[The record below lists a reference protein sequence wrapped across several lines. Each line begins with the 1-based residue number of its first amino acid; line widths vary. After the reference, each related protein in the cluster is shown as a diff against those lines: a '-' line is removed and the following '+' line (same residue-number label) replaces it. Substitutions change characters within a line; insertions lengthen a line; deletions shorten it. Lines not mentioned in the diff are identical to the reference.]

1 MKHVITR
8 SGPAHA
14 ARALLV
20 PFLGCALAAC
30 YFFPHEENVPAPPLA
45 APPPVTYDTVEVR
58 PGPIVQ
64 SVIVPGTFVYA
75 DYAKL
80 SFPSRGGWMKS
91 VRVRIGDRVRAGDVI
106 AELDTENLV
115 NRIEQQKLFVRRAEL
130 SVERAR
136 VLEKGRIEI
145 EMAQI
150 DVELARLQLQDLQTQ
165 LAESRIVSP
174 LNGVVVYLFATHGGV
189 AVDAYRTI
197 AQVADPARFLLIYKG
212 DRAGEFRVGM
222 KVTMTVGDDGFPG
235 RIVMTPATTPPDAMA
250 DLQSA
255 VLVEMSRLPPGVKE
269 GDIAMITLEKA
280 RKEGVLAVPRDAVST
295 FEGRS
300 FVQVLEGGI
309 KKDRS
314 VELGIETDTLTE
326 ILSGL
331 SAGDK
336 VVYQ

>member
-1 MKHVITR
+1 MRRVTARHGSAR
-8 SGPAHA
+8 A

-20 PFLGCALAAC
+20 PFLGCAMAAC
-30 YFFPHEENVPAPPLA
+30 YFFPREEKVPAPPLA
-45 APPPVTYDTVEVR
+45 APPAVTYNTVDVA

-64 SVIVPGTFVYA
+64 SVLVPGTFVYA

-80 SFPSRGGWMKS
+80 SFPSRGGWLKS
-91 VRVRIGDRVRAGDVI
+91 VNVQIGDRVRAGDVI
-106 AELDTENLV
+106 AELHTEGLENQ
-115 NRIEQQKLFVRRAEL
+115 IEQQKLLLRKAEL

-136 VLEKGRIEI
+136 VLEKGRLEI

-150 DVELARLQLQDLQTQ
+150 DVELVRLQLQDLQIQ

-189 AVDAYRTI
+189 VVDAYRTM
-197 AQVADPARFLLIYKG
+197 AQVADPSRFLLIYKG

-222 KVTMTVGDDGFPG
+222 KVSVSVGEANHPG
-235 RIVMTPATTPPDAMA
+235 RIVMTPATTPPDAMQ

-255 VLVEMSRLPPGVKE
+255 VLVEVPRLPPGVKE
-269 GDIAMITLEKA
+269 GDNAVITLEKA
-280 RKEGVLAVPRDAVST
+280 RKDGVLAVPRDSVTT

-300 FVQVLEGGI
+300 FVQVLVDGL

-314 VELGIETDTLTE
+314 VELGIETDTRVE
-326 ILSGL
+326 VLSGL
-331 SAGDK
+331 AVGDT